1 VTDSLPAQRNSR
13 RVALAGR
20 VVGSVAGIL
29 SCACAVSYFVD
40 CARLYDLAQFVTAD
54 AVDPTCRV
62 LKLLDWVHDIE
73 GTRENGQYFALSGL
87 RATPL
92 QVVAAGG
99 DCADK
104 SRLLSAMLRETG
116 IPATM
121 LVCYHRRTGLPTHT
135 VVEAKVGPDEYMV
148 VDPAYGLTFPK
159 AGSCGYHGLLE
170 LRASP
175 TIVDERVRTIVAS
188 APRTSPIHAYNP
200 ESAAY
205 DYASTIN
212 WDKNLLTASVR
223 DLAKWWLGDSIY
235 RMSRPIVLEE
245 PKLFVGAMLGVMG
258 GFIVAATHIFGAWLS
273 HKRIPVALSGVPACG
288 H

>member
-1 VTDSLPAQRNSR
+1 MTVSLPAQRRSR
-13 RVALAGR
+13 RVVLAGR

-40 CARLYDLAQFVTAD
+40 CARLKDLAQSVTAD
-54 AVDPTCRV
+54 AVDPTGRV
-62 LKLLDWVHDIE
+62 LKLLDWVHHID
-73 GTRENGQYFALSGL
+73 GTRENEQYFALSGL

-92 QVVAAGG
+92 QVVSAGG

-104 SRLLSAMLRETG
+104 SRLLSAMMREVG

-121 LVCYHRRTGLPTHT
+121 LVCYHRRTRVPTHT
-135 VVEAKVGPDEYMV
+135 VVEAKVGLNEYMV

-170 LRASP
+170 LRSRP
-175 TIVDERVRTIVAS
+175 TIVDERVRTIVSS

-212 WDKNLLTASVR
+212 WGKYVLTAAVR
-223 DLAKWWLGDSIY
+223 DLAKLWLGDSIY
-235 RMSRPIVLEE
+235 RISRPIVLEE
-245 PKLFVGAMLGVMG
+245 PKLIVGALLGVVG
-258 GFIVAATHIFGAWLS
+258 GCVVAATHIMAAWM
-273 HKRIPVALSGVPACG
+273 RRRPIPVVLTGVPVCG
-288 H
+288 R